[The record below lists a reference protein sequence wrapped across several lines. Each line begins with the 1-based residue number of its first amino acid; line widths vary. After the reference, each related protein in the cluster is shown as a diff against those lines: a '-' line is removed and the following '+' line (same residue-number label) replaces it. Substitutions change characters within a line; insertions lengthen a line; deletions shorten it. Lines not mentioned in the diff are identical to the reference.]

1 MTHVSADTLHELLD
15 GTLEPERR
23 REVQAHFA
31 ECAACAAQL
40 ASTQRMMEETSRL
53 VAALD
58 NADAVRDAGGDRPR
72 DPDPHRAER
81 GNPHR
86 DERGGPSPSPSVPP
100 EPIVLIPLPPEDPRP
115 PLRRPRRRGVRP
127 GLLLA
132 VAAVLLLGVAWG
144 ISSAR
149 RGTGLGDV
157 SFAPGD
163 RGARAVH
170 ADTLGGRAATAVR
183 SDTLSPAELAMR
195 IAADSLDPGDSGD
208 TSRAPAATSAPAGAP
223 PPVAPASPAPKP
235 SAVATD
241 SAAARR
247 TAARDSAPPAVP
259 TKTPRATSPAPAR
272 PAAQKP
278 LSPDREA
285 AARATAD
292 LDREIRR
299 QRAAEAT
306 AQLDRSRGRS
316 GGTTSRGAAAT
327 APGTTAGAAPSA
339 GNSAGSDT
347 TRPDS
352 ARADTVTSTP
362 PAPKPPSLDE
372 QLGLERRIG
381 LDEAEKMLGE
391 PVHVIDGMRA
401 LAVGAVDGSAVPGAD
416 PTRPVVRVGY
426 ISQSGALVMLD
437 QQRVRTLVGQPREP
451 GAGPA
456 GPRLMIGDVLLY
468 VHGRA
473 PAEELRDLA
482 DRVR

>member
-15 GTLEPERR
+15 GTLDPERR

-31 ECAACAAQL
+31 GCAACAAQL

-58 NADAVRDAGGDRPR
+58 NADTARAAGGDRPR
-72 DPDPHRAER
+72 DPDPY
-81 GNPHR
+81 R
-86 DERGGPSPSPSVPP
+86 DERGASWPRPSVPP
-100 EPIVLIPLPPEDPRP
+100 EPVVLIPLPPEDPRP

-144 ISSAR
+144 ITSAR
-149 RGTGLGDV
+149 RATGLGDV

-163 RGARAVH
+163 RGSRGVH
-170 ADTLGGRAATAVR
+170 ADTLGGRAAGTVR
-183 SDTLSPAELAMR
+183 SDTLSPAQLAMR

-208 TSRAPAATSAPAGAP
+208 TSRSPASTPAAAGAP
-223 PPVAPASPAPKP
+223 PRAAPAAPAPKP
-235 SAVATD
+235 AAAATD
-241 SAAARR
+241 SAATPRS
-247 TAARDSAPPAVP
+247 AARDSAPSAVP
-259 TKTPRATSPAPAR
+259 AKTPRSIN
-272 PAAQKP
+272 PAAAQSAARKP
-278 LSPDREA
+278 LPPDREA

-306 AQLDRSRGRS
+306 AQLDRSRARS
-316 GGTTSRGAAAT
+316 GGTARRATAAAVPSTT
-327 APGTTAGAAPSA
+327 APAARSA
-339 GNSAGSDT
+339 GDSAASDT
-347 TRPDS
+347 TRANTAPADS
-352 ARADTVTSTP
+352 VASAP

-381 LDEAEKMLGE
+381 LDEAAKMLGE

-437 QQRVRTLVGQPREP
+437 QQRVRTLVGRPHEP

-468 VHGRA
+468 LHGRA